1 MAKQDKAAD
10 QGGAWGKAVD
20 GLACRLTVQPRYTV
34 GEPITVVYEI
44 KNVSDKKRYIIGFF
58 DPLATDYVSLTVG
71 GPKGKVEQTLRLRK
85 PATDWSSFRPIEP
98 GEVKRMELMDL
109 ATFFA
114 GLAAWTTVPE
124 RKTNDVASG
133 KYELRLRF
141 VSPKIPPVQKI
152 GKSGKITNAPAE
164 ILAGE
169 WAGEIESAPASFE
182 LLPLGKEDLVI
193 HEWGVFTVLND
204 SKYAN
209 ANRKE
214 EWGSLP
220 TFFYRQFP
228 KARLPWFPSATDKP
242 IIYVYA
248 KPSPILMNIKV
259 AFAEGTPVVWWPA
272 TTDPVDNAGG
282 PQISKNN
289 KPYRWLI
296 WDARVGDTAP
306 FNPGNARVGDPLP
319 LRKLVD
325 FALPPD
331 SWLQH
336 ARLAKASQL
345 TVIGTVEGKI
355 DPFPGAMDR
364 SETERFLY
372 YDGLVP
378 APDYLHCEK
387 TDAASVTLRN
397 GAAFD
402 LRGLFVVDRRTKG
415 KTAFAFVDD
424 VKEPFKAGATL
435 DVKLQ
440 PVSVADWPAAGVK
453 QVRQALLDA
462 GLFEPEA
469 DSVLKIWQNRLLEAE
484 GLVAFHILPQS
495 EYDRMLPLDVLPAP
509 LAKPVRV
516 GIALHPNLEIEP
528 ALRQR
533 VAKLVKEL
541 DSDVYAQR
549 AAASKELLEIGP
561 VAIGVLRAALHNQ
574 PSLES
579 RRRIEAVLDSVDG
592 TEWLKLPKAEKKKG

>member
-1 MAKQDKAAD
+1 
-10 QGGAWGKAVD
+10 
-20 GLACRLTVQPRYTV
+20 
-34 GEPITVVYEI
+34 
-44 KNVSDKKRYIIGFF
+44 
-58 DPLATDYVSLTVG
+58 
-71 GPKGKVEQTLRLRK
+71 
-85 PATDWSSFRPIEP
+85 
-98 GEVKRMELMDL
+98 MELG
-109 ATFFA
+109 TFFA
-114 GLAAWTTVPE
+114 GLATWTTIPD
-124 RKTNDVASG
+124 RKTNDVAAG
-133 KYELRLRF
+133 KYDLRLRF
-141 VSPKIPPVQKI
+141 TSPKIPPVQKI
-152 GKSGKITNAPAE
+152 GKSEKINNAPAE
-164 ILAGE
+164 MLAGE
-169 WAGEIESAPASFE
+169 WAGEIEALPVSFE

-214 EWGSLP
+214 EWGRLP
-220 TFFYRQFP
+220 PFFYRQFP
-228 KARLPWFPSATDKP
+228 TVRLPWFPSEWDKP

-248 KPSPILMNIKV
+248 RPNPMHMNFKV

-272 TTDPVDNAGG
+272 TSDPIDNSPG
-282 PQISKNN
+282 PQISNN
-289 KPYRWLI
+289 KKPYRWLI
-296 WDARVGDTAP
+296 WDAWVGDAAQIKKKA
-306 FNPGNARVGDPLP
+306 GNVGIGGPIPLEKVAALP
-319 LRKLVD
+319 
-325 FALPPD
+325 LPPD

-336 ARLAKASQL
+336 ARLAKASPL
-345 TVIGTVEGKI
+345 TVIGTAENVDRRG
-355 DPFPGAMDR
+355 PGTTDR

-387 TDAASVTLRN
+387 TDTASVTLRN

-402 LRGLFVVDRRTKG
+402 LRGLFVVDRRIKG
-415 KTAFAFVDD
+415 KTAFAFVDG
-424 VKEPFKAGATL
+424 VTQPFKAGATL

-440 PVSVADWPAAGVK
+440 SVAAADWPTVAVK
-453 QVRQALLDA
+453 QMRQALLDA
-462 GLFEPEA
+462 GLFEWEA
-469 DSVLKIWQNRLLEAE
+469 DSVLKIWQKRLLEAD

-561 VAIGVLRAALHNQ
+561 VAIGVLRAALHKQ
-574 PSLES
+574 PSLEA

-592 TEWLKLPKAEKKKG
+592 TEWLKLPKTEKKKF